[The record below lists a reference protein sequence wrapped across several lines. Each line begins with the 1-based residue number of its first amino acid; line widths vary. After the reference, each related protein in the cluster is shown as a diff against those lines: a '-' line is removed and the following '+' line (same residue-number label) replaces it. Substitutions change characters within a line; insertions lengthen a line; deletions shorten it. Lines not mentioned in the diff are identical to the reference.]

1 MSFDIRQA
9 DINDIDAICG
19 IEKLCFEYP
28 WSRVLFDADLSE
40 NPNALYWLAEEEG
53 RVLGFIGTH
62 DIAGEINVTNVAV
75 GPDEQ
80 NRKIAT
86 ALVSHM
92 IKYFIGKDIIGIT
105 LEVASK
111 NAPAVHLYE
120 KCGFVREGLRKN
132 YYKNGDDAIIMWL
145 RDTDKEG

>member
-1 MSFDIRQA
+1 MSFRIRQA
-9 DINDIDAICG
+9 DVNDIDAIYG
-19 IEKLCFEYP
+19 IERLCFKYP
-28 WSRVLFDADLSE
+28 WSRVLFDADLSD

-62 DIAGEINVTNVAV
+62 NIAGEINVTNVAV
-75 GPDEQ
+75 CPDEQ

-92 IKYFIGKDIIGIT
+92 IKYFFGKDIIGIT
-105 LEVASK
+105 LEVASE
-111 NAPAVHLYE
+111 NASAVHLYE
-120 KCGFVREGLRKN
+120 KCGFVREGLRRN

-145 RDTDKEG
+145 RETDKEG